1 MSEKQKKSFT
11 DEFYSRQI
19 ILRELGRK
27 GQRKL
32 AKSKVAVVGLG
43 GLGTVSSLYL
53 ALSGVGRLRLID
65 QDTVE
70 LHNLHRQVL
79 YTPDDLHYPKVE
91 VSAKRLMKI
100 NPLVKIEPVPENLNA
115 NNVKK
120 LLSGMDCVVDGLDN
134 MRTRYLVNR
143 ACAKL
148 GIPYVFG
155 AAIGIEGNLSV
166 FAPPETPCLECVLP
180 NIDDANL
187 LSCDV
192 RGVLG
197 VTPGIIGTMQAME
210 TIKVLTGIG
219 SALKGKLMICDFS
232 DMYFTTI
239 DIFKRENCPA
249 CQGIIAFPE
258 KREKLVWLCGR
269 NTVNINPEKPL
280 KINLNEVYESIRQ
293 HFKVRIKSQLA
304 IIFDYENFEISL
316 FNGGRMLIK
325 NVNDEKAALEV
336 YKEIAKKAWDK
347 LNIYLS
353 QFQRYLNCR
362 GGRTVQAAA
371 CRAAIYGFNS
381 HPRLF
386 SINPR
391 FLGEPPVWRQQ
402 SMFTCV
408 F

>member
-1 MSEKQKKSFT
+1 MSEKQKKLFN

-53 ALSGVGRLRLID
+53 ALTGIGCLRLID

-100 NPLVKIEPVPENLNA
+100 NPLVKVEPVPENLNA

-210 TIKVLTGIG
+210 TIKVLTGMG

-232 DMYFTTI
+232 DMYFTTV
-239 DIFKRENCPA
+239 DVFKRQNCPA

-258 KREKLVWLCGR
+258 MKEKLVWLCGR
-269 NTVNINPEKPL
+269 NTANINPEKPL
-280 KINLNEVYESIRQ
+280 QLNLNEVYESIKR

-304 IIFDYENFEISL
+304 IIFDYENFEVSL

-325 NVNDEKAALEV
+325 NVNDEKSALKV
-336 YKEIAKKAWDK
+336 YKEVSKK
-347 LNIYLS
+347 
-353 QFQRYLNCR
+353 
-362 GGRTVQAAA
+362 
-371 CRAAIYGFNS
+371 
-381 HPRLF
+381 
-386 SINPR
+386 
-391 FLGEPPVWRQQ
+391 LGIG
-402 SMFTCV
+402 
-408 F
+408 